1 MSNFYRNTFKTS
13 IDVAMSMIEPILMM
27 FVATIVGVIVASIFM
42 PMASMMEAVNSM

>member
-27 FVATIVGVIVASIFM
+27 FVATIVGTIVASIFL
-42 PMASMMEAVNSM
+42 PMGSMMEVVQRL